1 MDFAS
6 VFKEHGLY
14 DLACTVKFINLKQYA
29 HIDTDTYTHIHLHT
43 EVRLWTVKTGDL
55 WILFELHIIIV
66 FVISYS
72 LIGRR
77 QWHPTPVLLPRKP
90 HGRGSLVGCSPWGH

>member
-14 DLACTVKFINLKQYA
+14 DLACTVKFINLKQYE

-90 HGRGSLVGCSPWGH
+90 HGWRNPVGCSPWGH